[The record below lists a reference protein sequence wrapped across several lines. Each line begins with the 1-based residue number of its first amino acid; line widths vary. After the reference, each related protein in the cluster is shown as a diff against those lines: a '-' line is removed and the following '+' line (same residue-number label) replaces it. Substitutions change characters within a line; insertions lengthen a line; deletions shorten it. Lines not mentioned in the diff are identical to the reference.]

1 MKLRERTSGR
11 KLSTL
16 VSIGLIMV
24 FVPVNTALVMFI
36 YSLFRS
42 SEFKVISSIEG
53 PSTVYLESILPESLY
68 WIGPAVFICGL
79 IILGYAGIRRFL
91 HKTQGDER

>member
-1 MKLRERTSGR
+1 MKRFEKTAGR

-16 VSIGLIMV
+16 VTIGLIMV

-42 SEFKVISSIEG
+42 NEFKVVSSIEG
-53 PSTVYLESILPESLY
+53 PSTVYLESILPESLFF
-68 WIGPAVFICGL
+68 IGLAIFICGL
-79 IILGYAGIRRFL
+79 IILGYAGVRRFL
-91 HKTQGDER
+91 QKTRGEE